1 MIGLQE
7 CWITLPICQKDLILI
22 LMISR
27 SLEEL
32 TNKTA
37 LEQPFLSKYNP
48 ITTWVIL
55 YATFFLLNN
64 ASGSIFFRSQVNI
77 AVQVP
82 CLIAVVFLYVFVFR
96 LPFSP
101 QKFTPSKSS
110 HSGREDV
117 ITCKFNFVFPVIV
130 MHFFQLSVGFLELQV

>member
-7 CWITLPICQKDLILI
+7 CWITLRICQKDLILI

-37 LEQPFLSKYNP
+37 LEQPFLSKY

-64 ASGSIFFRSQVNI
+64 ASGSIFFRSQINI
-77 AVQVP
+77 AV
-82 CLIAVVFLYVFVFR
+82 
-96 LPFSP
+96 
-101 QKFTPSKSS
+101 
-110 HSGREDV
+110 
-117 ITCKFNFVFPVIV
+117 
-130 MHFFQLSVGFLELQV
+130 

>member
-7 CWITLPICQKDLILI
+7 CWITLPVCQKDLILI

-37 LEQPFLSKYNP
+37 LEQPFLSKYS
-48 ITTWVIL
+48 TTWVIL
-55 YATFFLLNN
+55 YAIFFLNN

-82 CLIAVVFLYVFVFR
+82 CLISVVLLYVFVFR

-117 ITCKFNFVFPVIV
+117 VTCKFNFVFPVKL
-130 MHFFQLSVGFLELQV
+130 MHFFQLSRFS